1 MAAANSRIGVAKSAF
16 FPSLN
21 ITGSGGFESATLG
34 DLFNWSSRT
43 FLLGPFAGTALS
55 MPIFDGGRRKGN
67 LANARAIY
75 EEDVANYRQQV
86 LVAFQEVEDNLSDL
100 RILHDQTRTQAEA
113 VSASNRAAQ
122 LSRSQYTE
130 GAVNYLSVIDAERT
144 VLQSQRTAVQLAGV
158 QATSAVNLIRALGGG
173 WGDLPA
179 APAAPAADANIAS
192 R

>member
-1 MAAANSRIGVAKSAF
+1 
-16 FPSLN
+16 L
-21 ITGSGGFESATLG
+21 
-34 DLFNWSSRT
+34 
-43 FLLGPFAGTALS
+43 
-55 MPIFDGGRRKGN
+55 PIFDGGRRKGN

-100 RILHDQTRTQAEA
+100 RILQDQTRTQAEA

-130 GAVNYLSVIDAERT
+130 GAVNYLDVIDAERT
-144 VLQSQRTAVQLAGV
+144 VLQSQRSAVQLAGV
-158 QATSAVNLIRALGGG
+158 QATSTVNLIRALGGG
-173 WGDLPA
+173 WGDMPA
-179 APAAPAADANIAS
+179 APATPVAAASDASVAS